1 MLTIRDDNVLIEH
14 RFYDQDDVLV
24 KTLVTLDI
32 QEMGG
37 RTVAARQRMNKEE
50 SPDEWTEILVQSVEF
65 DIDLADNVFTL
76 SNLRNPRF

>member
-1 MLTIRDDNVLIEH
+1 MALLLAFVAFAIGVSFTCSLLEATLLSSR
-14 RFYDQDDVLV
+14 
-24 KTLVTLDI
+24 LVTLDI

-50 SPDEWTEILVQSVEF
+50 SPDEWTEIVVQSVEF

-76 SNLRNPRF
+76 